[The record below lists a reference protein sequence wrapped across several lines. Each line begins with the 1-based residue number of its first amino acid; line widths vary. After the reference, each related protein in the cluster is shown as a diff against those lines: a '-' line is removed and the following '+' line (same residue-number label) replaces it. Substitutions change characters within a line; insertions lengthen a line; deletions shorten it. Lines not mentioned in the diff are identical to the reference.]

1 VKGGYQPQSRLAG
14 LIDEVK
20 MEAIVARASQ
30 SRQERDRAFAEIE
43 RLAGQC
49 ADLLTKAFGQRRE
62 ASYAA
67 D

>member
-1 VKGGYQPQSRLAG
+1 MKGGYQPESRLAG

-20 MEAIVARASQ
+20 MEAVVARASNN
-30 SRQERDRAFAEIE
+30 RQERDRAFSEIE

-62 ASYAA
+62 ANYAA